1 MTGQRGTLSIRALEA
16 QQLLPEELTYQSKLR
31 AAMSG
36 AVGESDV
43 TDVVKEIVA
52 KAKSG
57 DRHAQKLFFEYLVGV
72 KNAPTKISVHNHYPD
87 VSSAGSNVERE
98 AREMRE
104 RSLAA
109 KRNGHRVGIGADDAD
124 DN

>member
-1 MTGQRGTLSIRALEA
+1 MTGKRNSLSISSIER
-16 QQLLPEELTYQSKLR
+16 QLLPEELTYQSKLR

-52 KAKSG
+52 KAKTG

-87 VSSAGSNVERE
+87 VNSAGTNVERE
-98 AREMRE
+98 AREMRD

-109 KRNGHRVGIGADDAD
+109 RRKGSHVAALNGDDD
-124 DN
+124 

>member
-1 MTGQRGTLSIRALEA
+1 VNGKRNSLSISAIE

-52 KAKSG
+52 KAKTG
-57 DRHAQKLFFEYLVGV
+57 DRQAQKLFFEYIVGV

-87 VSSAGSNVERE
+87 VNSAGKNVERE
-98 AREMRE
+98 ASEMRE
-104 RSLAA
+104 RTLASR
-109 KRNGHRVGIGADDAD
+109 RNGHPIDAGE
-124 DN
+124 